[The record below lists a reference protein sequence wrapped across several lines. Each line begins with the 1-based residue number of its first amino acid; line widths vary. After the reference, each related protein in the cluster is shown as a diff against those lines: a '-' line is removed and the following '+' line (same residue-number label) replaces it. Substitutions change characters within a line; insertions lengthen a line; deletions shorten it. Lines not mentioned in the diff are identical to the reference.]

1 MCPRGS
7 QEGGG
12 GGEKEEEK
20 EGKEKV
26 MEEEKKEKER
36 NEERE
41 RRREGKREKD
51 NEWLL
56 VLRPGGESQEDE
68 VGDTAGLVDSF
79 HGHGARKNRQGPT
92 IYPTSFIHTCNHKQA
107 NKLVFLPTFSFH
119 P

>member
-1 MCPRGS
+1 MELGVWADGQDDEQVPCDGD
-7 QEGGG
+7 QVH
-12 GGEKEEEK
+12 GEAEDK
-20 EGKEKV
+20 
-26 MEEEKKEKER
+26 
-36 NEERE
+36 
-41 RRREGKREKD
+41 
-51 NEWLL
+51 EWLL
-56 VLRPGGESQEDE
+56 ILRPGGESQEDE